1 MSGVF
6 TSGRLKDM
14 FHHINKVQSVSMVS
28 YQIATFFSSKIDVTI
43 MSIKVTIM
51 FVTKVTTTFDQK
63 SLDFCFCSHSMQKPS
78 KCVKTQ

>member
-1 MSGVF
+1 MMSGVF

-28 YQIATFFSSKIDVTI
+28 YQIATFFSYKIDVTI

-51 FVTKVTTTFDQK
+51 FVTKVTK
-63 SLDFCFCSHSMQKPS
+63 MSPYSL
-78 KCVKTQ
+78 VKLIY

>member
-51 FVTKVTTTFDQK
+51 FVTKVTK
-63 SLDFCFCSHSMQKPS
+63 MSPYSLVNFNLLIN
-78 KCVKTQ
+78 